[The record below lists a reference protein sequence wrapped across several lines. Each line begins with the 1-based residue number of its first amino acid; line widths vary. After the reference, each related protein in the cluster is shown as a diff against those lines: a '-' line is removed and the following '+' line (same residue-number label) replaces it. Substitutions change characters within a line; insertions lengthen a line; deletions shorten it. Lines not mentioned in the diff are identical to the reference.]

1 MTNFIDTL
9 KDRRS
14 IRKYKTDD
22 ISDDHLNQLLEAV
35 QCSQSWSNTQV
46 WELIIIKDPAVKSKI
61 KETIPGKNPS
71 FMAVEQAPVLFA
83 LCGKTKTSGR
93 INGEP
98 GSKPG
103 EAWMMYDL
111 GLATQNLCN
120 AAHALGLGTVVVGW
134 FDHDK
139 AADILGLP
147 EGYELVSLISAGNP
161 DQKGSS
167 PKRREIKDFTHENVF
182 KK

>member
-1 MTNFIDTL
+1 MTNFIDIL

-35 QCSQSWSNTQV
+35 QCSQSWGNSQV
-46 WELIIIKDPAVKSKI
+46 WELIIIKDPAIKSKI
-61 KETIPGKNPS
+61 KEIVPGQNPS
-71 FMAVEQAPVLFA
+71 SAAVEKAPVLFA
-83 LCGKTKTSGR
+83 LCGKTKTSGL

-98 GSKPG
+98 GCIDPVG
-103 EAWMMYDL
+103 WMMYDL

-120 AAHALGLGTVVVGW
+120 AAHALGIGTVVVGW
-134 FDHDK
+134 FDQDK

-147 EGYELVSLISAGNP
+147 EGYELVTLIPAGYP
-161 DQKGSS
+161 KQKGNS
-167 PKRREIKDFTHENVF
+167 PKRRKIKDFTHENVF